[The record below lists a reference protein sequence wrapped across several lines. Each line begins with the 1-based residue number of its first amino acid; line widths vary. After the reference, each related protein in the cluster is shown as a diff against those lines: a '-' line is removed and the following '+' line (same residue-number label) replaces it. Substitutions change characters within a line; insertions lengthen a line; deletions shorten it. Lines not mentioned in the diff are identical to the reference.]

1 MSVAALLLLGLVP
14 PAPAGADSIP
24 ATIVHLALGPED
36 DERRPY
42 AIPCE
47 PADTVEV
54 DLPRPLAEW
63 AGRGFTPDPERFAGD
78 FVIEAAR
85 GQSRLFVTAVTTGAR
100 RVLHVVLA
108 GPTGRDRSLALE
120 FLPAPPG
127 LAWTKVSFA
136 EPAEPAAPVVTLS
149 PHPPRRRSREP
160 SADSELGLLR
170 TLRLLAGQTD
180 LGADAIAAANP
191 GLQYARLDGR
201 PRSFGDFT
209 LSCRFAVRDATTDSL
224 GVCVEV
230 ANPTGRRLLFD
241 PASWVLRAGGRVYP
255 VPTADFAGEV
265 EPGTTVDA
273 FLVVAHG
280 PDGAPTRLRPNNPF
294 EPSVVLLGSAN
305 PRPVLRSALAG
316 MEPR

>member
-1 MSVAALLLLGLVP
+1 MSLAALLLLGLLP
-14 PAPAGADSIP
+14 PAPAGGEASP
-24 ATIVHLALGPED
+24 ASIVHVALGPED
-36 DERRPY
+36 EERRPY
-42 AIPCE
+42 VVPCE

-85 GQSRLFVTAVTTGAR
+85 GQSRLFVTPVTAGAH

-108 GPTGRDRSLALE
+108 VPGARDRSLALE
-120 FLPAPPG
+120 FLPAPSG
-127 LAWTKVSFA
+127 LGWTKVAFA
-136 EPAEPAAPVVTLS
+136 EAAEPAAPVVTLS
-149 PHPPRRRSREP
+149 PQSPGRPRREP
-160 SADSELGLLR
+160 SVDSELGLLR

-180 LGADAIAAANP
+180 VGAAAIAAANP
-191 GLQYARLDGR
+191 ALQFARLAGP

-230 ANPTGRRLLFD
+230 ANPTSRRLLFD
-241 PASWVLRAGGRVYP
+241 PASWVLRVGDRVYP
-255 VPTADFAGEV
+255 VPTVDFAGEV
-265 EPGTTVDA
+265 EPGATAAA
-273 FLVVAHG
+273 FLVVARG
-280 PDGAPTRLRPNNPF
+280 PDGTPTRLRPNNPF
-294 EPSVVLLGSAN
+294 APSVVLLGTAN